1 MNYTIHDIAGII
13 KAEFLSEGQDDSI
26 HHLLLDSRKLVF
38 PQDSIFF
45 ALKSAQRNAIIF
57 LPELYKQGV
66 RNFVVEEMVNPELF
80 PDSNILLVNDVL
92 KSLQLLV
99 ASHRNRFD
107 CPVIGITGSNG
118 KTIIKEWLHQ
128 LLMEKYVVIRSPRSY
143 NSQIGVPLSVWH
155 LDAHHE
161 LAIFEA
167 GISKEG
173 EMAALEE
180 VIKPTIGIFS
190 NIGSAHDEGFSDRLS
205 KIKEKLKLF
214 RKVETLVYCADH
226 ELIHEEIKSTFD
238 ESKIFNW
245 SFSQPATLQII
256 NTVTEGVYTKVTA
269 LYKKRELSVSIP
281 FHDKAYIENA
291 LHCWCILL
299 LLGVDTEGIRNLSP
313 VAMRLELKKG
323 LNNISIINDSY
334 SADLSSLK
342 IALDFLAQQQQYSK
356 RTVVLTDILESGIT
370 SAELYRKV
378 AGSLVKRKISRLI
391 GIGLQISL
399 HEELFREAGLED
411 CRFFASVEELKEQL
425 SHLTFHEE
433 VILFKG
439 ARKFGLEEIVH
450 QLEEKVHQTV
460 MEINLN
466 SLIQNLSAY
475 QRLLAPGTRV
485 MAMVKAFSY
494 GSGSFEIA
502 NALQYHK
509 IDYLAVAYTDEGIDL
524 RKGGIRL
531 PIMVM
536 NADVSGFDS
545 LVEHNLEPDIY
556 SLSFLKS
563 FNLYLNQEGITEFP
577 VHIELETGMNRLGF
591 SEEDEEEMLLMLR
604 NGNFVVKTIFTH
616 LVGSENPL
624 EDDFT
629 NVQSE
634 NFLKRVQRIEA
645 SLGYTVIKHVANS
658 SGINRH
664 RNIHFDMVRLGIG
677 LYGVDSS
684 NDPDLHLTEVSTL
697 KTTIAQ
703 IKHIEENQTVGYNR
717 KGTVQRKSVI
727 ATVRIGYA
735 DGYPRAFSNG
745 KGFMLVGGKQAPVI
759 GTICMDMTMLD
770 ITDLPGIKEGDEVI
784 IFGPALSVKQVAK
797 WAGTIPYE
805 ILTGISQRVKRVY
818 YQE

>member
-1 MNYTIHDIAGII
+1 LNYTIHDIAGII

>member
-13 KAEFLSEGQDDSI
+13 EAEFLSEGQNDSI

-45 ALKSAQRNAIIF
+45 ALKSAQRNAIAF
-57 LPELYKQGV
+57 LPELYKLGV
-66 RNFVVEEMVNPELF
+66 RNFVVAEHINPVQF
-80 PDSNILLVNDVL
+80 PGANILLVKDVL
-92 KSLQLLV
+92 IAFQSLV
-99 ASHRNRFD
+99 ANHRNLYHY
-107 CPVIGITGSNG
+107 PVIGITGSNG

-128 LLMEKYVVIRSPRSY
+128 LLMEKFVIVRSPRSY
-143 NSQIGVPLSVWH
+143 NSQIGVPLSVWQM
-155 LDAHHE
+155 DDHHE
-161 LAIFEA
+161 MGIFEA

-173 EMAALEE
+173 EMSALKN

-190 NIGSAHDEGFSDRLS
+190 NIGSAHDEGFGDRRS
-205 KIKEKLKLF
+205 KVKEKLKLF
-214 RKVETLVYCADH
+214 SDVETLVYCADH
-226 ELIHEEIKSTFD
+226 ELIHGEVIESFD
-238 ESKIFNW
+238 KARIFNW
-245 SFSQPATLQII
+245 SLSQPATLQVIKII
-256 NTVTEGVYTKVTA
+256 SEGIFTNVTA
-269 LYKKRELSVSIP
+269 LYKGKEVSISIP

-299 LLGVDTEGIRNLSP
+299 LLGVEADGIRNLSP

-370 SAELYRKV
+370 SSELYKKV
-378 AGSLVKRKISRLI
+378 AGSLIKRKVTRLI
-391 GIGLQISL
+391 GVGLQISL
-399 HEELFREAGLED
+399 HEDLFREAGIEE
-411 CRFFASVEELKEQL
+411 CSFFASVDELKEQL
-425 SHLTFHEE
+425 AHLQFHQE

-450 QLEEKVHQTV
+450 LLEEKVHQTV

-466 SLIQNLSAY
+466 SLIQNLSSY
-475 QRLLAPGTRV
+475 QRLLAAGTKV

-536 NADVSGFDS
+536 NADVSGFES

-556 SLSFLKS
+556 SLSFLKE
-563 FNLYLNQEGITEFP
+563 FNLYLNQEGIKEFP

-591 SEEDEEEMLLMLR
+591 SEEDEVEMLAILA

-616 LVGSENPL
+616 LVGSENSL

-629 NVQSE
+629 KIQSDS
-634 NFLKRVQRIEA
+634 FLERVQRIEET
-645 SLGYTVIKHVANS
+645 LRYKVIKHVANS

-664 RNIHFDMVRLGIG
+664 RELHFDMVRLGIG

-684 NDPDLHLTEVSTL
+684 DDPDLHLTEVSTL

-703 IKHIEENQTVGYNR
+703 IKYIEEDETVGYNR
-717 KGTVQRKSVI
+717 KGKVQRKSII

-735 DGYPRAFSNG
+735 DGYPRTLSNG
-745 KGFMLVGGKQAPVI
+745 KGFMLVGGKPAPVI

-770 ITDLPGIKEGDEVI
+770 ITDLPGIKEGDDVI
-784 IFGPALSVKQVAK
+784 IFGPALSVKQVAA

>member
-1 MNYTIHDIAGII
+1 LNYTIHDIAGII

-45 ALKSAQRNAIIF
+45 ALKSAQRNAINF

-66 RNFVVEEMVNPELF
+66 RNFVVGEVINPAQY
-80 PDSNILLVNDVL
+80 PGSNILLVDDVL
-92 KSLQLLV
+92 HALQSLV
-99 ASHRNRFD
+99 ANHRSRFQY
-107 CPVIGITGSNG
+107 PVIGITGSNG

-128 LLMEKYVVIRSPRSY
+128 LLMEKYVIVRSPRSY
-143 NSQIGVPLSVWH
+143 NSQIGVPLSVWQM
-155 LDAHHE
+155 DDHHE
-161 LAIFEA
+161 LGIFEA

-173 EMAALEE
+173 EMSALKE
-180 VIKPTIGIFS
+180 VIQPTIGIFS
-190 NIGSAHDEGFSDRLS
+190 NIGSAHEEGFGDR
-205 KIKEKLKLF
+205 KTKVKEKLKLF
-214 RKVETLVYCADH
+214 NEVETLIYCADH
-226 ELIHEEIKSTFD
+226 ELIHQEIKSNFY
-238 ESKIFNW
+238 ESRIFNW
-245 SFSQPATLQII
+245 SFSQPATLQILKTI
-256 NTVTEGVYTKVTA
+256 SEGIYTKVIA
-269 LYKKRELSVSIP
+269 LYKGSEVSISIP

-291 LHCWCILL
+291 MHCWCVLL
-299 LLGVDTEGIRNLSP
+299 LLGVETEGIGNLSP

-370 SAELYRKV
+370 SPELYRKV

-399 HEELFREAGLED
+399 HEDLFREAGIED
-411 CRFFASVEELKEQL
+411 CRFFASVDELKEQL
-425 SHLTFHEE
+425 SHLQFHQE

-450 QLEEKVHQTV
+450 LLEEKVHQTV

-466 SLIQNLSAY
+466 SLIQNLSSY
-475 QRLLAPGTRV
+475 QRLLSPGTKV

-536 NADVSGFDS
+536 NADVSGFES

-556 SLSFLKS
+556 SLSFLKE
-563 FNLYLNQEGITEFP
+563 FNTFLSREGITEFP
-577 VHIELETGMNRLGF
+577 IHIELETGMNRLGF
-591 SEEDEEEMLLMLR
+591 SEKDVEEMLSILK

-629 NVQSE
+629 NIQSG
-634 NFLKRVQRIEA
+634 NFLKRVQRIEDD
-645 SLGYTVIKHVANS
+645 LGYPVIKHVANS

-664 RNIHFDMVRLGIG
+664 RDLHFDMVRLGIG

-684 NDPDLHLTEVSTL
+684 NDPKLHLTEVSTL

-703 IKHIEENQTVGYNR
+703 IKHIEEYETVGYNR
-717 KGTVQRKSVI
+717 KGRVQRKSII

-735 DGYPRAFSNG
+735 DGYPRNLSNG

-759 GTICMDMTMLD
+759 GSICMDMTMLD
-770 ITDLPGIKEGDEVI
+770 ITDIPGVKEGDEVI
-784 IFGPALSVKQVAK
+784 IFGQALSVKQVAA